1 MIKKQKP
8 NRLFYTIKL
17 TSSLLK
23 EYKYNLDIN
32 FEECL
37 RSGLIVSLADS
48 QILKSIRKIK
58 GKEIDSNYLEKL
70 FEEKERIKKKKNTK
84 ENRIRLKQI
93 QQEIYDIMYIPEYI
107 TVVMEN
113 TKDYEYMFKNGFV
126 FNNRLYKRFSCSAS
140 QARVSTIVFVE
151 DKIRNELKEIL
162 DNGRDLNKPLAP
174 SKYNAYFGLYSS
186 AIKEVTKPRFC
197 VIPDYLDNQ
206 KVNVDY
212 VIETDNDSDDII
224 EPRLIDVEFNRF
236 DGSGLISPQMAEQ
249 WGKDLHED
257 YVPCQFCIRYAF
269 TKGMVNE
276 FDFVEWC
283 KEENEGNYIIKDIYG
298 KEVDLR
304 NIDVILTEGMVKLWD
319 SWETQEDFEYNCEKN
334 EIVFGVT
341 KYSPNKDKIASTA
354 NYQFLQTLNLDEKM
368 IEDICKDTIEYINGV
383 SCDNIYYTL
392 LYLMGESTNIN
403 SIIRFMYSSD
413 NYWLKSL
420 ILNHNLLNDKYSKEK
435 IRDMLI
441 KKIEQ
446 ACLGR
451 IIVKGNFQCIVP
463 DSYAF
468 MEAMV
473 GKPVK
478 GLLKGGE
485 FYSQFWNGYG
495 VDRVDCMRS
504 PLTHFSEHYVVDLK
518 NDEKMQKWFKYS
530 YSGIITNTHDA
541 HTMHFAGSDI
551 SK

>member
-1 MIKKQKP
+1 M
-8 NRLFYTIKL
+8 
-17 TSSLLK
+17 
-23 EYKYNLDIN
+23 
-32 FEECL
+32 
-37 RSGLIVSLADS
+37 
-48 QILKSIRKIK
+48 
-58 GKEIDSNYLEKL
+58 
-70 FEEKERIKKKKNTK
+70 
-84 ENRIRLKQI
+84 
-93 QQEIYDIMYIPEYI
+93 
-107 TVVMEN
+107 
-113 TKDYEYMFKNGFV
+113 
-126 FNNRLYKRFSCSAS
+126 
-140 QARVSTIVFVE
+140 
-151 DKIRNELKEIL
+151 KEIL

-354 NYQFLQTLNLDEKM
+354 NYQFL
-368 IEDICKDTIEYINGV
+368 
-383 SCDNIYYTL
+383 
-392 LYLMGESTNIN
+392 
-403 SIIRFMYSSD
+403 
-413 NYWLKSL
+413 
-420 ILNHNLLNDKYSKEK
+420 
-435 IRDMLI
+435 
-441 KKIEQ
+441 
-446 ACLGR
+446 
-451 IIVKGNFQCIVP
+451 
-463 DSYAF
+463 
-468 MEAMV
+468 
-473 GKPVK
+473 
-478 GLLKGGE
+478 
-485 FYSQFWNGYG
+485 
-495 VDRVDCMRS
+495 
-504 PLTHFSEHYVVDLK
+504 
-518 NDEKMQKWFKYS
+518 
-530 YSGIITNTHDA
+530 
-541 HTMHFAGSDI
+541 
-551 SK
+551 